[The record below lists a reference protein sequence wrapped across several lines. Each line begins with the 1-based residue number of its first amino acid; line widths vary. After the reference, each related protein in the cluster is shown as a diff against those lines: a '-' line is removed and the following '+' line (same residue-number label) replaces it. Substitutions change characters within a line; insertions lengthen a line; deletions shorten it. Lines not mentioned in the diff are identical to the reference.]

1 MESRVGELIIFFPL
15 YKWNASKVGCSAFDL
30 LSYPHI
36 RSADFVTSIP
46 ALSTFDPRVLA
57 RVDIDGTPLYFMLSS
72 TDPDSISSQDAM
84 RPTCAANMQMS
95 VCS

>member
-1 MESRVGELIIFFPL
+1 MESRVGELIFFPMT
-15 YKWNASKVGCSAFDL
+15 KWNISKVGPSAFDL
-30 LSYPHI
+30 LRYPHI

-72 TDPDSISSQDAM
+72 TNPDSISSQDAM
-84 RPTCAANMQMS
+84 RHTCAANMQMS

>member
-1 MESRVGELIIFFPL
+1 MESRVGELIFFPL
-15 YKWNASKVGCSAFDL
+15 SKWITPEVGRSAFDL
-30 LSYPHI
+30 LRYPHT

-57 RVDIDGTPLYFMLSS
+57 RVDIDGTPHYFILSS
-72 TDPDSISSQDAM
+72 TNPDGISSQDAI
-84 RPTCAANMQMS
+84 RHTCAANRQIS